1 MRNLLLIGL
10 IGFTGAIL
18 SIAPTTV
25 SSDGAFDAQINTMK
39 QECKDLISSCR
50 YEGSKVTYYVAG
62 SAKQSKN
69 VELFL
74 FLAKEYQ
81 FAISAK
87 KSTAAVTVKFYDA
100 ASDVDQ
106 RILIKEVKSVQ
117 GKNIVISSEELN
129 KTYRKKAPEVERL
142 KNVHVEY
149 SIGTGKN
156 VKEAVVLVYG
166 FKA

>member
-1 MRNLLLIGL
+1 MRNLLFIGL

-18 SIAPTTV
+18 SIAP
-25 SSDGAFDAQINTMK
+25 SSDGAFDAQVNTMK
-39 QECKDLISSCR
+39 QECKDFIQSCR

-62 SAKQSKN
+62 SAKQTKN
-69 VELFL
+69 IELFL

-87 KSTAAVTVKFYDA
+87 KSASTVTVKFYDA
-100 ASDVDQ
+100 APDVDQ
-106 RILIKEVKSVQ
+106 RIMIKEVKSVQ
-117 GKNIVISSEELN
+117 GKSIVVSSEELN
-129 KTYRKKAPEVERL
+129 KLYRKKAPEVERL

-156 VKEAVVLVYG
+156 VKEAIVLVYG